1 METITSFLAILAGVL
16 LRLAIPI
23 VGTSFLIYFLRK
35 LDARWQVEA
44 ELRPIPIDKPECWKI
59 KGCLPEEI
67 KNCAASTSSLP
78 CWQVYRLPNGYL
90 REECLSCKVFIDAP
104 IPALRTEP
112 RRM

>member
-1 METITSFLAILAGVL
+1 MEAFTSFLGILAGVF

-23 VGTSFLIYFLRK
+23 VGTAILIYFLRK
-35 LDARWQVEA
+35 LDVRWQTEA
-44 ELRPIPIDKPECWKI
+44 QLQPLPVQNPECWKI
-59 KGCLPEEI
+59 KGCSAHEQ
-67 KNCAASTSSLP
+67 KNCPARTSSLP

-90 REECLSCKVFIDAP
+90 REECLSCKIFIDAP